1 MDNKRD
7 TFGSRLGFILATIG
21 FSVGVGT
28 LWRFPY
34 ICGEYGGGLFLLTY
48 IILMLVIGIPLF
60 SAEVALGVAARKS
73 PVGAYKAL
81 EKEGAKWHI
90 AGYFHMI
97 CIVLVLGYTIPVY
110 GWILNYIF
118 QTAKGTFVG
127 MDSGQIAEYFT
138 AFSSNHLLVLGF
150 ILLNVVLTAMVVR
163 NNLQQGIEKIAKVLL
178 PTLAAIMIVLVVV
191 GLRLDGAAEGIK
203 FIFTLDFESFSM
215 ESVLT
220 ALGQTFFSLGI
231 AMAVAMIF
239 GSYQKEGEIKIVK
252 NSLIVSVSVIFVAIM
267 ASLMIFPMASAFNL
281 EMSSG
286 TGLTFITMPNV
297 FNEMAGGRI
306 WGAVFYIGFYIA
318 AFSSGI
324 AGWEAVMAFLM
335 DQFGVSRIKSLGIT
349 FILVMV
355 VGIPALLS
363 DYLFNLFDMLTN
375 NVFLILGSL
384 AISIFTGWI
393 WGIPNLAQVCGIEE
407 GSGLYKFMEIM
418 LKYISPV
425 IVVILCLSLFGIIK

>member
-1 MDNKRD
+1 MDNNRD

-34 ICGEYGGGLFLLTY
+34 ICREYGGGLFLLTY

-60 SAEVALGVAARKS
+60 SAEVALGVATRKS
-73 PVGAYKAL
+73 PVGAYKSL
-81 EKEGAKWHI
+81 ERAGTKWHI

-110 GWILNYIF
+110 GWILNYVF
-118 QTAKGTFVG
+118 QTAKGTFTG
-127 MDSGQIAEYFT
+127 MDSGQIADYFSLFT
-138 AFSSNHLLVLGF
+138 SNHLLVLGF
-150 ILLNVVLTAMVVR
+150 MLLNVVLTALVVR
-163 NNLQQGIEKIAKVLL
+163 KNLQQGIEKIAKVLL
-178 PTLAAIMIVLVVV
+178 PTLAIIMIVLVIV
-191 GLRLDGAAEGIK
+191 GMRLEGASEGIK
-203 FIFTLDFESFSM
+203 FIFSLDFEAFSL
-215 ESVLT
+215 ESILT

-239 GSYQKEGEIKIVK
+239 GSYQKEGEINVVK
-252 NSLIVSVSVIFVAIM
+252 NSLIVSISVIFVAIM
-267 ASLMIFPMASAFNL
+267 ASMMIFPMASAFNL

-286 TGLTFITMPNV
+286 PGLTFITMPNV
-297 FNEMAGGRI
+297 FNEMSGGRI
-306 WGAVFYIGFYIA
+306 WGTVFYIGFYIA

-335 DQFGVSRIKSLGIT
+335 DQFKVSRIKALGIA
-349 FILVMV
+349 FVLVML

-384 AISIFTGWI
+384 AISIFVGWI
-393 WGIPNLAQVCGIEE
+393 WGIPNLAQVCGIRK
-407 GSGLYKFMEIM
+407 GGTLYRFLEIM

>member
-1 MDNKRD
+1 MDNNRD

-60 SAEVALGVAARKS
+60 SAEVALGVATRKS
-73 PVGAYKAL
+73 PVGAYKSL
-81 EKEGAKWHI
+81 ERAGTKWHI

-110 GWILNYIF
+110 GWILNYVF
-118 QTAKGTFVG
+118 QTAKGTFTG
-127 MDSGQIAEYFT
+127 MDSGQIADYFSLFT
-138 AFSSNHLLVLGF
+138 SNHLLVLGF
-150 ILLNVVLTAMVVR
+150 MLLNVVLTALVVR
-163 NNLQQGIEKIAKVLL
+163 KNLQQGIEKIAKVLL
-178 PTLAAIMIVLVVV
+178 PTLAIIMIVLVIV
-191 GLRLDGAAEGIK
+191 GMRLEGASEGIK
-203 FIFTLDFESFSM
+203 FIFSLDFEAFSL
-215 ESVLT
+215 ESILT

-239 GSYQKEGEIKIVK
+239 GSYQKEGEINVVK
-252 NSLIVSVSVIFVAIM
+252 NSLIVSISVIFVAIM
-267 ASLMIFPMASAFNL
+267 ASMMIFPMASAFNL

-286 TGLTFITMPNV
+286 PGLTFITMPNV
-297 FNEMAGGRI
+297 FNEMSGGRI
-306 WGAVFYIGFYIA
+306 WGTVFYIGFYIA

-335 DQFGVSRIKSLGIT
+335 DQFKVSRIKALGIA
-349 FILVMV
+349 FVLVML

-384 AISIFTGWI
+384 AISIFVGWI
-393 WGIPNLAQVCGIEE
+393 WGIPNLAQVCGIRK
-407 GSGLYKFMEIM
+407 GGTLYRFLEIM

>member
-7 TFGSRLGFILATIG
+7 TFSSRLGFILATIG

-48 IILMLVIGIPLF
+48 IVLMFLIGIPLF
-60 SAEVALGVAARKS
+60 SAEVSLGLASRSS

-81 EKEGAKWHI
+81 EKPRTKWHV

-97 CIVLVLGYTIPVY
+97 CIVLVIGYTIPVY

-118 QTAKGTFVG
+118 ATAKGTFVA
-127 MDSGQIAEYFT
+127 MDSSQVTQYFT
-138 AFSSNHLLVLGF
+138 DFSSDHLVVFGF
-150 ILLNVVLTAMVVR
+150 IMVNVFLTALVVK

-178 PTLAAIMIVLVVV
+178 PSLAIIMVILVVV
-191 GLRLDGAAEGIK
+191 GLRLPGAVSGLK
-203 FIFTLDFESFSM
+203 FIFTLDFASFSF
-215 ESVLT
+215 EGVLT

-239 GSYQKEGEIKIVK
+239 GSYQKEGEIDVVR
-252 NSLIVSVSVIFVAIM
+252 NSMIISISVIFVAIM
-267 ASLMIFPMASAFNL
+267 ASLMIFPMASAFDL
-281 EMSSG
+281 EMASG
-286 TGLTFITMPNV
+286 PGLTFITMPNV

-306 WGAVFYIGFYIA
+306 WGTVFYVGFFIA

-324 AGWEAVMAFLM
+324 AGWEAVMAFIM
-335 DQFGVSRIKSLGIT
+335 DQFHLNRIKALGIT
-349 FILVMV
+349 FVLVMV
-355 VGIPALLS
+355 IGIPALLS
-363 DYLFNLFDMLTN
+363 DYMFNLFDMLTN

-384 AISIFTGWI
+384 AISIFVGWV
-393 WGIPNLAQVCGIEE
+393 WGIDNMAKTCGF
-407 GSGLYKFMEIM
+407 GKDSWLYRFMSVMI
-418 LKYISPV
+418 KYVSPITV
-425 IVVILCLSLFGIIK
+425 IILCLTLFGVIK

>member
-48 IILMLVIGIPLF
+48 IIMMLVIGIPLF
-60 SAEVALGVAARKS
+60 SAEVSMGLASRKS

-81 EKEGAKWHI
+81 EKPGAKWHI

-97 CIVLVLGYTIPVY
+97 CIVLVIGYTIPVY
-110 GWILNYIF
+110 GWILHYIYA
-118 QTAKGTFVG
+118 TAKGTFSG
-127 MDSGQIAEYFT
+127 MDSGQIAAYFGT
-138 AFSSNHLLVLGF
+138 FTGNHMLVFVL
-150 ILLNVVLTAMVVR
+150 ILLNCILTALVVR

-178 PTLAAIMIVLVVV
+178 PTLAVIMIILVIV
-191 GLRLDGAAEGIK
+191 GLRLPGAVDGVK
-203 FIFTLDFESFSM
+203 FIFTLDFDSFSM
-215 ESVLT
+215 EGVLT

-239 GSYQKEGEIKIVK
+239 GSYQKEGDINVTK
-252 NSLIVSVSVIFVAIM
+252 NSLIVSVSVIFVAVM
-267 ASLMIFPMASAFNL
+267 ASLMIFPMASAFGL

-286 TGLTFITMPNV
+286 PGLTFITMPNV
-297 FNEMAGGRI
+297 FNTMAGGRI
-306 WGAVFYIGFYIA
+306 WGTIFYIGFFIA

-335 DQFGVSRIKSLGIT
+335 DQFSVSRIKALGIT
-349 FILVMV
+349 FVLVMII
-355 VGIPALLS
+355 GIPALLS
-363 DYLFNLFDMLTN
+363 DYMFNLFDMLTN

-384 AISIFTGWI
+384 AISIFVGWI
-393 WGIPNLAQVCGIEE
+393 WGMDKMADTCGIRKD
-407 GSGLYKFMEIM
+407 GLQFRYLSVMIRY
-418 LKYISPV
+418 LAPV
-425 IVVILCLSLFGIIK
+425 IVVILCLSLFGII

>member
-1 MDNKRD
+1 MDNNRD

-34 ICGEYGGGLFLLTY
+34 ICREYGGGLFLLTY

-60 SAEVALGVAARKS
+60 SAEVALGVATRKS
-73 PVGAYKAL
+73 PVGAYKSL
-81 EKEGAKWHI
+81 ERAGTKWHI

-110 GWILNYIF
+110 GWILNYVF
-118 QTAKGTFVG
+118 QTAKGTFTG
-127 MDSGQIAEYFT
+127 MDSGQIADYFSLFT
-138 AFSSNHLLVLGF
+138 SNHLLVLGF
-150 ILLNVVLTAMVVR
+150 MLLNVVLTALVVR
-163 NNLQQGIEKIAKVLL
+163 KNLQQGIEKIAKVLL
-178 PTLAAIMIVLVVV
+178 PTLAIIMIVLVIV
-191 GLRLDGAAEGIK
+191 GMRLEGASEGIK
-203 FIFTLDFESFSM
+203 FIFSLDFEAFSL
-215 ESVLT
+215 ESILT

-239 GSYQKEGEIKIVK
+239 GSYQKEGEINVVK
-252 NSLIVSVSVIFVAIM
+252 NSLIVSISVIFVAIM
-267 ASLMIFPMASAFNL
+267 ASMMIFPMASAFNL
-281 EMSSG
+281 EMSWG
-286 TGLTFITMPNV
+286 PGLTFITMPNV
-297 FNEMAGGRI
+297 FNEMSGGRI
-306 WGAVFYIGFYIA
+306 WGTVFYIGFYIA

-335 DQFGVSRIKSLGIT
+335 DQFKVSRIKALGIA
-349 FILVMV
+349 FVLVML

-384 AISIFTGWI
+384 AISIFVGWI
-393 WGIPNLAQVCGIEE
+393 WGIPNLAQVCGIRK
-407 GSGLYKFMEIM
+407 GGTLYRFLEIM